1 VTPSQTVDQFFGPVT
16 ASTFCA
22 AGVDDGVCAFG
33 VPAVGTLGSAGVGI
47 LRAPSVFN
55 MDAMVAK
62 KFRITESKNL
72 QFRAEL
78 FNFLNH
84 VSWGAPGRDIS
95 TPTAFGQIT
104 SQAQGPRNIQFGLKL
119 FF

>member
-1 VTPSQTVDQFFGPVT
+1 MTPSQTVDQFFGAVT
-16 ASTFCA
+16 ASSFCA

-33 VPAVGTLGSAGVGI
+33 VPAVGELGSAGVGT

-62 KFRITESKNL
+62 KFRITESKSL
-72 QFRAEL
+72 QFRAEF

-84 VSWGAPGRDIS
+84 VSWGPRVAIFHAHMLWP
-95 TPTAFGQIT
+95 IT